1 LTRAHTHIPQLVNDS
16 NSQLIMREFNAYI
29 KEASRDAVLIG
40 ATIQADFLFTFSN
53 VTSPNF
59 LKRDTSFAQ
68 AFTWQNILRH

>member
-1 LTRAHTHIPQLVNDS
+1 MTRAHTHIPQLVNDS

-53 VTSPNF
+53 VTSPK
-59 LKRDTSFAQ
+59 LSQTSFAQ